1 MIHFLIIILSLAMI
15 AFIIWWFFGKH
26 EVSQQEA
33 VVRGNHQEIQVSVD
47 GGYIPQTIVLK
58 KGIPATLVFHRKDPS
73 SCLDQ
78 VVFSDFGIHEALPM
92 KKDFPITITPAEV
105 GEFGFACGMNM
116 IHGKLIVK

>member
-1 MIHFLIIILSLAMI
+1 MIHFLIIILGLAMI

-78 VVFSDFGIHEALPM
+78 VVLSDFGVHEDLPM
-92 KKDFPITITPAEV
+92 KKDFPITITPTEA

>member
-33 VVRGNHQEIQVSVD
+33 VVRGNHQKIQVSVD

-78 VVFSDFGIHEALPM
+78 VVFSDFGIHEDLPM
-92 KKDFPITITPAEV
+92 KKDFPITITPTEA

>member
-1 MIHFLIIILSLAMI
+1 MTNLLVIVLGLALI
-15 AFIIWWFFGKH
+15 AFILWWFFGKH
-26 EVSQQEA
+26 EMSQQES
-33 VVRGNHQEIQVSVD
+33 VVRGDHQEIHVSVD

-58 KGIPATLVFHRKDPS
+58 KGLPATLIFNRKDPS

-78 VVFSDFGIHEALPM
+78 VVFSDFGVHEDLPM
-92 KKDFPITITPAEV
+92 KKDFPIQFTPEEA

>member
-1 MIHFLIIILSLAMI
+1 MIHFLVIILSLAMI
-15 AFIIWWFFGKH
+15 AFIIWWFFGQH

-33 VVRGNHQEIQVSVD
+33 VVRGNHQEIQVLVD
-47 GGYIPQTIVLK
+47 GGYIPQTIVVK

-78 VVFSDFGIHEALPM
+78 VVFSDFGIHEDLPM

>member
-1 MIHFLIIILSLAMI
+1 MIHFLIITLSLSMI
-15 AFIIWWFFGKH
+15 AFVIWWFFGKH
-26 EVSQQEA
+26 GVSQKEA

-78 VVFSDFGIHEALPM
+78 VVFSDFGIHEDLPM

>member
-58 KGIPATLVFHRKDPS
+58 KGIPATLVFHRKDAS

-78 VVFSDFGIHEALPM
+78 VVFSDFGIHEDLPM

>member
-1 MIHFLIIILSLAMI
+1 MSNMLILLLGLAMI

-47 GGYIPQTIVLK
+47 GGYIPQTIILQ

-73 SCLDQ
+73 FCLDQ
-78 VVFSDFGIHEALPM
+78 VFFSDFGIHEDLPM
-92 KKDFPITITPAEV
+92 KKDFPITITPAEA

>member
-78 VVFSDFGIHEALPM
+78 VVFSDFGIHEDLPM
-92 KKDFPITITPAEV
+92 KKDFPITITPVEA